1 MTDYLFDTHA
11 LVWWWTGDKALSA
24 DVAREISDQ
33 SNSIYVSAVSAWE
46 IATKCRVGKWQA
58 AVPVFENFEEL
69 AAADGFVELSVTVMN
84 GLLAG
89 SLPGEHRDPF
99 DRMIAAQ
106 AIQDELVVITRDP
119 ALARLGCA
127 TFWAE

>member
-11 LVWWWTGDKALSA
+11 LVWWWTGHDALPAELGS
-24 DVAREISDQ
+24 VISDTE
-33 SNSIYVSAVSAWE
+33 NVMYVSAASAWE
-46 IATKCRVGKWQA
+46 IATKCRTGKWHE
-58 AVPVFENFEEL
+58 AVPVFENFDEL
-69 AAADGFVELSVTVMN
+69 LAADGFFDLAVTVDH

-106 AIQDELVVITRDP
+106 AITEDMIVITRDP
-119 ALARLGCA
+119 ALATLGCR
-127 TFWAE
+127 TLWA

>member
-11 LVWWWTGDKALSA
+11 LVWWWTGDKALPA
-24 DVAREISDQ
+24 KVAEEVSDER
-33 SNSIYVSAVSAWE
+33 NTIFVSAVSAWE
-46 IATKCRVGKWQA
+46 IATKCRIGKWQA

-69 AAADGFVELSVTVMN
+69 AGADGFIEIGVSVSN

-106 AIQDELVVITRDP
+106 AIHDDLVVITRDP
-119 ALARLGCA
+119 SLVALGCA
-127 TFWAE
+127 TFWQ

>member
-11 LVWWWTGDKALSA
+11 LVWWWTGDKALPT
-24 DVAREISDQ
+24 DVAKAISDQ
-33 SNSIYVSAVSAWE
+33 SNSIYVSAVCAWE
-46 IATKCRVGKWQA
+46 IATKCRIGKWQA

-69 AAADGFVELSVTVMN
+69 AAADGFVELAVTVPH

-99 DRMIAAQ
+99 DRMISAQ
-106 AIQDELVVITRDP
+106 AIHDDLVVITRDP
-119 ALARLGCA
+119 ALAQLGCQ
-127 TFWAE
+127 TFWAD

>member
-11 LVWWWTGDKALSA
+11 LVWWWTGDKALPA
-24 DVAREISDQ
+24 DVAQEIS
-33 SNSIYVSAVSAWE
+33 NEANAIYVSAVSAWE
-46 IATKCRVGKWQA
+46 IATKCRIGKWHA

-69 AAADGFVELSVTVMN
+69 AAADGFVELSVTVSN
-84 GLLAG
+84 GLLTG
-89 SLPGEHRDPF
+89 LLPGEHRDLF

-106 AIQDELVVITRDP
+106 AIHDDLVVITRDP

-127 TFWAE
+127 TFWVE

>member
-11 LVWWWTGDKALSA
+11 LVWWWTGDKALPSR
-24 DVAREISDQ
+24 VAQQVSDQ
-33 SNSIYVSAVSAWE
+33 RNAIFVSAVSAWE
-46 IATKCRVGKWQA
+46 IATKCRIGKWSA
-58 AVPVFENFEEL
+58 AVPVFENFDEL
-69 AAADGFVELSVTVMN
+69 AVADGFIELSVSVAN

-99 DRMIAAQ
+99 DRIIAAQ
-106 AIQDELVVITRDP
+106 AIHDELVVITRDP